1 MKLTVHEKI
10 RKSKIR
16 PDWDMI
22 YWVVSIYDKKLIHCK
37 YYNKMFDP
45 LEVVIE
51 KLKQI
56 YPVTE
61 IKLVTTHS
69 FISYF

>member
-1 MKLTVHEKI
+1 M
-10 RKSKIR
+10 S
-16 PDWDMI
+16 

-69 FISYF
+69 FLSYF